1 MVSAEERHWRQ
12 VPKINVLQTRRGSP
26 QKTMIFRGLLALVVL
41 VGAFFIFSQR
51 STKADIDALVA
62 EKTVEIRGL
71 QTRLNQQRQGIN
83 DLHAQ
88 INDLNAQ
95 REAINLAIQIVA
107 ANNIDWFAALDSLFS
122 AQTSGVSFESVS
134 AETDRAVLLVGGLA
148 QDEGSKAS
156 LPTQFSNISQSLDF
170 QSIIWTEDSSPPVF
184 TAAFK
189 VRR

>member
-62 EKTVEIRGL
+62 DKTVEIRGL
-71 QTRLNQQRQGIN
+71 QTRLNQQQQGIN
-83 DLHAQ
+83 DLRAQ

-107 ANNIDWFAALDSLFS
+107 TNNIDWFAALDSLFS

-156 LPTQFSNISQSLDF
+156 LPSQFSNISKSLDF
-170 QSIIWTEDSSPPVF
+170 QSIIWTEDSIPPVF

-189 VRR
+189 VNQ